1 MEISS
6 DDVNVFSDMN
16 VDVGANETV
25 SLQHVE
31 CDLPVKRKLTSQWC
45 SAVNCSNERYSRP
58 DLSFFRFPKDKER
71 CRRKENIRQQF
82 NTKLLNL
89 PCSQRL
95 KSPDC
100 HCHTADYIASLFLT
114 VRIHHELKLRNAA
127 PKKRLHKQVPK
138 LKKLLHC

>member
-1 MEISS
+1 MSPFICDKCKALLEENENLHARHLSLIGSKEYETCTNGGLMKPS
-6 DDVNVFSDMN
+6 FTLVEA
-16 VDVGANETV
+16 VGLFEATFQTHIQA
-25 SLQHVE
+25 SL
-31 CDLPVKRKLTSQWC
+31 
-45 SAVNCSNERYSRP
+45 
-58 DLSFFRFPKDKER
+58 
-71 CRRKENIRQQF
+71 RKENIRQHF
-82 NTKLLNL
+82 KTKRLNL